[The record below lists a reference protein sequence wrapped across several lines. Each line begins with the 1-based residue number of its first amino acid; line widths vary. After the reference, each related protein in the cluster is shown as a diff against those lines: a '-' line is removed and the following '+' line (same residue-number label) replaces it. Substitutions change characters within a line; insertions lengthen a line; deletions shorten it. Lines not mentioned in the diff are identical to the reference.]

1 MLIRY
6 LNLKPCITILSFE
19 DHHRNRSSLWFGK
32 VDYVYSR
39 VNLQPRGPL
48 SPLKPLYK
56 LGKRLSRD
64 LGCNFNSC
72 LVNLYKTGFDECG
85 WHADDESIFG
95 EEPTIA
101 LISLGCSRRF
111 QLRPIPETSFSRHCK
126 TFFDLTL
133 TWTMVFKS

>member
-1 MLIRY
+1 M
-6 LNLKPCITILSFE
+6 
-19 DHHRNRSSLWFGK
+19 
-32 VDYVYSR
+32 
-39 VNLQPRGPL
+39 
-48 SPLKPLYK
+48 
-56 LGKRLSRD
+56 
-64 LGCNFNSC
+64 
-72 LVNLYKTGFDECG
+72 NLYKTGFDECG

-133 TWTMVFKS
+133 TWCLNHSHLLVMRYYQYMLLFYHKLFYILIKCTTFAIVKF